1 MTGPVGDTRYIYV
14 DSSLP
19 QEGFQILLH
28 LGRRVSQEQ
37 YTSPDFVA
45 VQSVG
50 FPSFH
55 DDWACPREMPMLKR
69 TAAVAAV
76 NNAKNRVSNIACRM
90 V

>member
-1 MTGPVGDTRYIYV
+1 M
-14 DSSLP
+14 
-19 QEGFQILLH
+19 
-28 LGRRVSQEQ
+28 VSQEQ

-55 DDWACPREMPMLKR
+55 DDWACPREIPMLKR
-69 TAAVAAV
+69 TAAVAAIS
-76 NNAKNRVSNIACRM
+76 NAKIRVLNIACRM